1 MSWHKVLWSTLRMD
15 WATPQTIYDE
25 LDQEFHFDL
34 DACAN
39 DGNAKCKNFIT
50 PEQDALSIDWPGKSV
65 FMNPPYGTQ
74 VKKWIKKAYEE
85 SQKGKIVVCLL
96 AARTDTTWFHD
107 ICAKGE
113 IRFFKGRIK
122 FDGKNSAPFPS
133 MIVIFRPKVI

>member
-1 MSWHKVLWSTLRMD
+1 MD